1 MAMDNAEHPIRMGGV
16 DNPAQPPSGSATLPS
31 GGPTN
36 RGSGS
41 GLPALGVTLPQFS
54 AEAGPALEAC
64 RDARRL
70 GFRGAF
76 VFDHMWPLGAPTRPA
91 LEGWTLLA
99 ALAAE
104 VGRHA
109 TEGSGRRGPGNPEG
123 VPRSDETDLRGGAP
137 VGRDGF
143 RVGTMV
149 TRAGIRA
156 PALVARMAA
165 TVGEVAGAP
174 PIVGVGRGDLGNRD
188 ENLAFGLPFG
198 SAAERAAAVEETVAA
213 LRGPMAGAPPEVW
226 VGGVGPGARELAGRL
241 ADAWNAWALD
251 PDELAAGLTD
261 ARAAAERAG
270 RDPGSVTATWGGQVL
285 VAPDRADARLRLE
298 RFSPGRPPAELARV
312 VTGDP
317 DTVLE
322 RLRALADAGAS
333 WCVLASVGGP
343 GAEAR
348 ALLAAAAGLTGAKNS
363 RARQARTAL

>member
-1 MAMDNAEHPIRMGGV
+1 VDDAEHPIRMGGV
-16 DNPAQPPSGSATLPS
+16 DDPEHPLRPSATLPF
-31 GGPTN
+31 GGPTT
-36 RGSGS
+36 RGVGVSAAGRSGDRGGP
-41 GLPALGVTLPQFS
+41 GLPILAVTLPQFS
-54 AEAGPALEAC
+54 AEPGPALEAC

-70 GFRGAF
+70 GFGGVF
-76 VFDHMWPLGAPTRPA
+76 VFDHFWPLGAPTRPA

-104 VGRHA
+104 VGRQP
-109 TEGSGRRGPGNPEG
+109 TEGSGEPRR
-123 VPRSDETDLRGGAP
+123 GAP

-174 PIVGVGRGDLGNRD
+174 PIVGVGRGDLANRD

-198 SAAERAAAVEETVAA
+198 SIAERAAAVEDTVAA
-213 LRGPMAGAPPEVW
+213 LRGPLAKARPTGAPPRGPEVW
-226 VGGVGPGARELAGRL
+226 VGGNGPGARDLAGRL

-251 PDELAAGLTD
+251 PDELAAGLAD

-270 RDPGSVTATWGGQVL
+270 RDPATIAATWGGQVL
-285 VAPDRADARLRLE
+285 VAPDRADAQVRLE
-298 RFSPGRPPAELARV
+298 RFSPGRPPAQLARV

-317 DTVLE
+317 DMVLA
-322 RLRALADAGAS
+322 RLRALGDAGAS

-348 ALLAAAAGLTGAKNS
+348 ALLAAAAGLTG
-363 RARQARTAL
+363 RQE